1 MTVGRYLARY
11 LASAITKPFF
21 VILGVLAGLFASY
34 CLADVLANA
43 VDSLLPASA
52 IAEIV
57 ALKLLIS
64 LEVLIPISLFAGVVL
79 GFGRLY
85 SDSEITAMAAIAI
98 SPGILLGA
106 VLTVSAYMALG
117 VAGLSLVARPWAYR
131 QLAAL
136 SNSDAALLNVDAMA
150 AGTFYTGEAGGR
162 TIYLTHRAGPQT
174 AAQAVFVWLKY
185 PDHIEVIHAGEAQTL
200 PSPRRQDHR
209 VDLTDTHIYD
219 LGYAAPG
226 SDRSV
231 NAQSMV
237 VDPSNADG
245 EGTRYATASMS
256 SAGLAAAPGPGTSA
270 ELQWRLSTPVS
281 TLLLGLCGLPL
292 SRVAPRQSQYAKFGT
307 AILIYSMYYLVCM
320 SARSLVQQGIVP
332 GFPGIWWAPALL
344 GMAML
349 AAWFG
354 PAQWRRLA

>member
-1 MTVGRYLARY
+1 MTVGRY

-21 VILGVLAGLFASY
+21 VILGVLAALFASY

-79 GFGRLY
+79 GLGRLY
-85 SDSEITAMAAIAI
+85 SDSEITAMSAIAI
-98 SPGILLGA
+98 PPGILLGA

-117 VAGLSLVARPWAYR
+117 VAGLSLLARPWAYR

-136 SNSDAALLNVDAMA
+136 TNADAALLNVGAMV
-150 AGTFYTGEAGGR
+150 AGTFYTGEDGGR

-185 PDHIEVIHAGEAQTL
+185 PDHIEVIHAGTAQTL
-200 PSPRRQDHR
+200 PAQQRQDRR

-219 LGYAAPG
+219 LGYAAPA
-226 SDRSV
+226 SDRAV

-237 VDPSNADG
+237 VDPRNAVAQ
-245 EGTRYATASMS
+245 ETRYATASMS
-256 SAGLAAAPGPGTSA
+256 SARLAAAHGPGTLA
-270 ELQWRLSTPVS
+270 ELQWRLSTPIS

-292 SRVAPRQSQYAKFGT
+292 SRVKPRQSRYAKFGT
-307 AILIYSMYYLVCM
+307 AILIYSLYYLLCM
-320 SARSLVQQGIVP
+320 SARSLVQQGMIP

-344 GMAML
+344 ATAML
-349 AAWFG
+349 AAWLG
-354 PAQWRRLA
+354 PAQWRRFA